1 MYRKISYIISAS
13 KRNDI
18 LSEAIM
24 AQAAMN
30 INSIATSSLEKKA
43 YSVTIKGLVAHLVDV
58 LFGKGQ
64 VTSTHYTSELS
75 DHLRKDLGLYN

>member
-1 MYRKISYIISAS
+1 
-13 KRNDI
+13 
-18 LSEAIM
+18 M